1 MSSVSAATDYSSR
14 FVSSFSACEP
24 YMETSTISDG
34 SGGKVQI
41 TKMVQGVMNHN
52 CIYKQVVLRPKVKD
66 ITTCAF
72 TKPMAQEIADAMKD
86 ENGEK
91 FNVNLDIKG
100 EIFPLVG
107 VTKSQII
114 WTQYLNAENV
124 CKREILER

>member
-1 MSSVSAATDYSSR
+1 
-14 FVSSFSACEP
+14 
-24 YMETSTISDG
+24 
-34 SGGKVQI
+34 
-41 TKMVQGVMNHN
+41 
-52 CIYKQVVLRPKVKD
+52 
-66 ITTCAF
+66 
-72 TKPMAQEIADAMKD
+72 MKD